1 MSGEKPSPI
10 RLAVIMLLGIII
22 SCIAWG
28 TITNGWPQKQSE
40 AVTIIIMIAATSLAA
55 VLTLMSRFK
64 KQ

>member
-1 MSGEKPSPI
+1 
-10 RLAVIMLLGIII
+10 MLLGIII